1 MDGLSVIYGL
11 GPLILALL
19 MMVVNWL
26 EAKGQAFLCHCDLPC
41 FSLSNEAY
49 WSIKDEANA
58 RTPKDPS
65 QSHRRPNLQTYADV
79 VRHISDS
86 LSSSVSALS

>member
-1 MDGLSVIYGL
+1 MIYGL

-19 MMVVNWL
+19 MMVVNWW
-26 EAKGQAFLCHCDLPC
+26 EAKGQAFLCRCDLPC
-41 FSLSNEAY
+41 FSLSSEAC
-49 WSIKDEANA
+49 WSIKDEAKT

-65 QSHRRPNLQTYADV
+65 QSHRRSNLETYADV

-86 LSSSVSALS
+86 LGSSVSALS